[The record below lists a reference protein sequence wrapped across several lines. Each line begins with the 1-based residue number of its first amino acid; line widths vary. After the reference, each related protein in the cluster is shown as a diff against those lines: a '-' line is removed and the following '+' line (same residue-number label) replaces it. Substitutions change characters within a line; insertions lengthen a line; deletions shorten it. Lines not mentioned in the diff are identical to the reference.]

1 MEIGDPNLLTKKD
14 DEFLIKENPN
24 NVSTEFYLKIKFQPV
39 LIRKDTN
46 KEFQFRIRNLNYDKS
61 NFIVEC
67 DKTKQELVIKTVNKK
82 YYKRI
87 DIPDMTR
94 NNIALDESNLKV
106 NFLNNTLIIS
116 VI

>member
-1 MEIGDPNLLTKKD
+1 
-14 DEFLIKENPN
+14 
-24 NVSTEFYLKIKFQPV
+24 V

-67 DKTKQELVIKTVNKK
+67 DKTKQEIVVKTVNKK

-87 DIPDMTR
+87 EIPDLKR
-94 NNIALDESNLKV
+94 AHCELDESNLKV

-116 VI
+116 VTIHHF